1 MVQEE
6 STRGVVNLSKDV
18 ANFLPPPFFLTDT
31 TTQNS
36 WKKKKKQMKTATNEE
51 VLNTKQI
58 KKVEAGATGL

>member
-6 STRGVVNLSKDV
+6 STRGAVNLNKDV
-18 ANFLPPPFFLTDT
+18 ANFLPPPFFFNRYNNTEQLE
-31 TTQNS
+31 
-36 WKKKKKQMKTATNEE
+36 KKKKQMKTATNEE